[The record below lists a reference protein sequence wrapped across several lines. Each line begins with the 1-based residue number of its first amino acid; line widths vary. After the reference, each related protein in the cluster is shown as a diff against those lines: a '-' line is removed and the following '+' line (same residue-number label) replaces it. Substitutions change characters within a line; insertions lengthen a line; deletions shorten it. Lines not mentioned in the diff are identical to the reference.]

1 MYSRGESDG
10 NAAALRLGGVYTDNT
25 VFNISILY
33 DKEKDTVVLSDNLG
47 IENEEGKDK
56 EFLLIKD
63 SFFSNLI
70 VGIKYNGQKT
80 LKAIKYISSDS
91 VLVWSINKFYN
102 NKAINEEK
110 NRISKTGIVE
120 TTVDMKESWKT
131 AQELREIGTTYMNK
145 NGLKLDGQV
154 ELKTDEDVFK
164 VGDTIKINKMIVN
177 GVYVVTDIQID
188 CSNNDLEY
196 IVTCKNAN
204 MLSSFIDIF
213 RSEDTQETND
223 KTYHLYLT
231 HYNQEE
237 FAESH
242 EVIQ

>member
-1 MYSRGESDG
+1 
-10 NAAALRLGGVYTDNT
+10 
-25 VFNISILY
+25 
-33 DKEKDTVVLSDNLG
+33 
-47 IENEEGKDK
+47 
-56 EFLLIKD
+56 
-63 SFFSNLI
+63 
-70 VGIKYNGQKT
+70 
-80 LKAIKYISSDS
+80 
-91 VLVWSINKFYN
+91 
-102 NKAINEEK
+102 
-110 NRISKTGIVE
+110 
-120 TTVDMKESWKT
+120 
-131 AQELREIGTTYMNK
+131 MNK